1 MVLVLIF
8 YFEIIF
14 TKNCCYIFTNNYKEN
29 RSTGNSMPGV
39 KDIIH

>member
-8 YFEIIF
+8 YFEIIC
-14 TKNCCYIFTNNYKEN
+14 KNLTAVLSENYFKEK